1 MGRAQEL
8 AQGRDAVED
17 AFSGRTG
24 LLLLAGDQG
33 IGKTRLAEELGTYAS
48 LRGAAVLW
56 GASYPGEGSPA
67 YWPWVQALRGYVRHR
82 EPERL
87 RSELGSAGP
96 EVARVLSEVRER
108 LPELPEPS
116 QGDPSQERFRLFDAI
131 GTFLRNTSASQ
142 PLVIVLDNLHF
153 ADQPTVL
160 LAQFLLQEIRE
171 ARVLIIATYRDVE
184 VGRRHPVADVL
195 AQLAQDRRFWRVD
208 LKGLSRAEVG
218 RMMEAITGEQ
228 PSPALLDRVSSVT
241 EGVPLFVEEIVR
253 MLTEEDGLTTSPTSI
268 SVPRTVREVIGR
280 RLDRLAEEAIEVL
293 TTAGVVGR
301 EFDFPILKEITGK
314 DEDALLEVIEGA
326 LKARII
332 EEVEGSAER
341 YRFAHGLTRE
351 TLTSELSTARRAR
364 LHGRIGKAQDRLAQ
378 GERGK

>member
-1 MGRAQEL
+1 M
-8 AQGRDAVED
+8 
-17 AFSGRTG
+17 
-24 LLLLAGDQG
+24 
-33 IGKTRLAEELGTYAS
+33 
-48 LRGAAVLW
+48 
-56 GASYPGEGSPA
+56 
-67 YWPWVQALRGYVRHR
+67 
-82 EPERL
+82 
-87 RSELGSAGP
+87 
-96 EVARVLSEVRER
+96 LSEVRER